1 MDDFKNLE
9 ERVSKLENK
18 LESYNNKIQE
28 ILVGIAKIEGIL
40 KNKDTEVSL
49 QAKLDESKINS
60 VAKRVDKLESNQR
73 WVVTAIVGEVL
84 AVIFGIIMIF
94 IQKGI

>member
-9 ERVSKLENK
+9 ERVSKLESK
-18 LESYNNKIQE
+18 LETYNNKIQE
-28 ILVGIAKIEGIL
+28 ILVGIAKIEQIL
-40 KNKDTEVSL
+40 KNKDMEVSL